1 MLSNEM
7 KNKLNEQAK
16 KEMQASNLYLSMGF
30 WCLNNKFD
38 GAGEFFIKQSEE
50 ENEHAKKIMK
60 YLSDKDAE
68 VVIEALDKPESK
80 FDGLLDVFKKAYNN
94 EVFVTKCINELVD
107 YALNTK
113 DFTTLNFLQ
122 WYVEEQHEEETLFKG
137 IIDKIELIGNNSLYL
152 ADKYIKSL
160 TQGE

>member
-7 KNKLNEQAK
+7 TKRLNEQAK
-16 KEMQASNLYLSMGF
+16 KEMQASNLYLSMAY

-60 YLSDKDAE
+60 YLSDRDAE
-68 VVIEALDKPESK
+68 VVVDALDKPECR
-80 FDGLLDVFKKAYNN
+80 FNGLLDVFKKAYEN
-94 EVFVTKCINELVD
+94 EILVTKCISELVD
-107 YALNTK
+107 YSLNTK
-113 DFTTLNFLQ
+113 DYITLNFLQ
-122 WYVEEQHEEETLFKG
+122 WYIEEQYEEETLFKG
-137 IIDKIELIGNNSLYL
+137 IIDKIELIGENSLYL